1 MYREFQTSAE
11 QLAKGGECP
20 FAVFVAVLER
30 PDVAGYSHITG
41 FHADRVNMEIFSFD
55 DEFAELGIKADGAFI
70 ETVHIRHAGEIHC
83 GAVFQDEVV
92 VQVGRNSGAIGFHK
106 KSFLLYRWSSVY
118 ENQTGRDVD
127 LRRNKSHTPV
137 SVRVVY
143 AEGGGDRTEMVLFEQ
158 KKKSVYNKSKEEL
171 HGQSNS

>member
-1 MYREFQTSAE
+1 M
-11 QLAKGGECP
+11 
-20 FAVFVAVLER
+20 
-30 PDVAGYSHITG
+30 
-41 FHADRVNMEIFSFD
+41 
-55 DEFAELGIKADGAFI
+55 
-70 ETVHIRHAGEIHC
+70 
-83 GAVFQDEVV
+83 

-143 AEGGGDRTEMVLFEQ
+143 AEGSEDRTEMVLFEQ
-158 KKKSVYNKSKEEL
+158 KKKSVYNKSKEGFHE
-171 HGQSNS
+171 QPNS